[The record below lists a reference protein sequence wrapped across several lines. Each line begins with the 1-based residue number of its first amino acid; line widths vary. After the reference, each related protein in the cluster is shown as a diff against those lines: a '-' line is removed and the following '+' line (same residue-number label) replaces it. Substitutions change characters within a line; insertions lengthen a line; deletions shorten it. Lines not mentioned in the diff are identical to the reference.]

1 MRDVLRRVFRSA
13 ATGPKPCG
21 VAICMTTLLLF
32 SSNHVDAQVTT
43 ATLVGLVRDNSAAVI
58 PGANV
63 VATNEGTGVTRESVT
78 DANGEV
84 VLSALPAG
92 TYTVRIELAGFK
104 TISQRGIQLGAGQTV
119 RQTFTLE
126 VGAMSET
133 VTVTGEAPLLQT
145 AMSLQAD
152 SLGSQEVRE
161 LPVNRRNIQNLIG
174 LTAGVVITG
183 TGAAGGSG
191 GVQMNGVASGG
202 TGITVDG
209 TEANSNPEGR
219 SLTQYG
225 SENQISV
232 MSLDSIAE
240 VQIVKGVLPAEY
252 GGVAGGQI
260 NVISRSGT
268 NNFNGSTFYSGQNE
282 RWNARDFFSTAPHPV
297 GHFNQYGGTLGGPV
311 MRNKVFFFGTYE
323 GYREKVELN
332 LNTTV
337 PYQAVRDE
345 VLRALPQP
353 ETKIAL
359 DTLYLPT
366 EPIVSATGVV
376 NPQVGRWRGL
386 GVRKRSEN
394 HVVAKTDL
402 AVFNGANLTF
412 TYTRLRP
419 FSLDPRPNPNGAN
432 DREFPNRQD
441 RIAAQYVMTRGAWVS
456 ESRVGW
462 NKAYLA
468 RLDKFLSVI
477 GPNQPAEIMPYGRR
491 VASFSISGLFGTAHS
506 EILQMAGTAY
516 SLEQKFSRGFQ
527 RHLVKTGFRFLRETG
542 SHINPEDP
550 AFTYQTYADL
560 LANVVNSHNTTYGA
574 PPHGSRMD
582 QYGAF
587 IQDDWRLGSNFVLNL
602 GLRWDYY
609 GVAKVYATTPV
620 PVELVNLENPTDLR
634 RLDFGPKR
642 DPLHPYEPD
651 GNNVGPRVGFA
662 WRLGSNE
669 ATVVRGGLGYLYSP
683 TLPMTVRQAVNHPT
697 IPYRVVY
704 NRTESAARNVRWPMY
719 TDDALPLAQADS
731 AGRAAVFSLINTNIG
746 APYTIQ
752 SMASVQR
759 AFGRTMAAEIGYIRT
774 DGNDFPLQRQFT
786 QAFDRETGLRPN
798 PVLGAPGGY
807 YVDSSQT
814 MVYNGLQTSLRRR
827 FSDRYSWDIN
837 YTLSKSEST
846 QGGDLSVY
854 YITSYNAMQ
863 DFWNPE
869 RDYGP
874 STNDIRHRFNA
885 SFIYEL
891 PGMGGSQRVLN
902 GLLGGWQIS
911 GIVQAR
917 SGGALVVTQP
927 SGIGNS
933 RPDVA
938 PGVDLV
944 VADWHDSCAA
954 SGCSYLNT
962 AGFVRVPVSSVTN
975 ATLRPGTYMPG
986 MVRGPSDFNLHTTL
1000 AKSFSV
1006 GAQKRLQVR
1015 GDVFNLLNWK
1025 NYNNPQTN
1033 MNNADFGRITG
1044 AGRARVF
1051 QFGARLTF

>member
-1 MRDVLRRVFRSA
+1 MRDVFRRLFRSA
-13 ATGPKPCG
+13 AT
-21 VAICMTTLLLF
+21 ALLLF
-32 SSNHVDAQVTT
+32 SSSYVDAQVTT

-58 PGANV
+58 PGASV
-63 VATNEGTGVTRESVT
+63 LATHEGTGVSREGVT
-78 DANGEV
+78 DANGEF
-84 VLSALPAG
+84 VLSALPSG
-92 TYTVRIELAGFK
+92 PYTVRIELTGFK
-104 TISQRGIQLGAGQTV
+104 TISQRAVQLGAGQTV

-133 VTVTGEAPLLQT
+133 VTVTGEAPLVQT
-145 AMSLQAD
+145 SMSLQAD
-152 SLGSQEVRE
+152 SVGSQEVRE
-161 LPVNRRNIQNLIG
+161 LPVNRRNIQGLIG

-219 SLTQYG
+219 SMTQYG

-240 VQIVKGVLPAEY
+240 IQIVKGVLPAEY

-268 NNFNGSTFYSGQNE
+268 NKFNGSAFYSGQNE
-282 RWNARDFFSTAPHPV
+282 KWNARDFFSTAQKPV
-297 GHFNQYGGTLGGPV
+297 GSFNQYGGTLGGPV
-311 MRNKVFFFGTYE
+311 LRNKMFFFGTYE
-323 GYREKVELN
+323 GYHERVELN

-345 VLRALPQP
+345 VLSALPYP

-376 NPQVGRWRGL
+376 NTQVGRWRGL
-386 GVRKRSEN
+386 GVRRRSEN
-394 HVVAKTDL
+394 HIVAKTDM
-402 AVFNGANLTF
+402 AVLNGANLSV

-419 FSLDPRPNPNGAN
+419 FSVDPRPNPNAVN
-432 DREFPNRQD
+432 DREFPNQQD

-527 RHLVKTGFRFLRETG
+527 RHLVKAGFRYMRETG

-582 QYGAF
+582 QYGGF
-587 IQDDWRLGSNFVLNL
+587 IQDDWRLGNSFVLNL

-609 GVAKVYATTPV
+609 GVAKVFATSPV

-634 RLDFGPKR
+634 KLDFGPKR
-642 DPLHPYEPD
+642 DPLEPYEPD
-651 GNNVGPRVGFA
+651 GNNVGPRMGFA
-662 WRLGSNE
+662 WTLGQHE
-669 ATVVRGGLGYLYSP
+669 ATVIRGGVGYLYSP

-704 NRTESAARNVRWPMY
+704 NRTESAARNVRWPLY

-731 AGRAAVFSLINTNIG
+731 AGRAAVFSLIDTNLS

-752 SMASVQR
+752 SMVSVQQ

-786 QAFDRETGLRPN
+786 QAFDRQTGLRPN
-798 PVLGAPGGY
+798 PAIGAPGGY

-814 MVYNGLQTSLRRR
+814 LAYNGLQTSLRRR
-827 FSDRYSWDIN
+827 FSNKYSWDVN
-837 YTLSKSEST
+837 YTLGKSEST

-854 YITSYNAMQ
+854 YITSFNNIQ

-869 RDYGP
+869 LDYGP
-874 STNDIRHRFNA
+874 STNDIRHRLNA

-891 PGMGGSQRVLN
+891 PDVAGGHGVVN
-902 GLLGGWQIS
+902 GVLGGWQIS
-911 GIVQAR
+911 AIVQAR
-917 SGGALVVTQP
+917 SGGALTVTQP

-944 VADWHDSCAA
+944 VADWKDTCVA
-954 SGCSYLNT
+954 SGCNYLNT
-962 AGFVRVPVSSVTN
+962 AGFVRVPTSSVTT
-975 ATLRPGTYMPG
+975 ATLRPGTFMPQ
-986 MVRGPSDFNLHTTL
+986 MVRGPGDFNMHTTL
-1000 AKSFSV
+1000 AKSFALRA
-1006 GAQKRLQVR
+1006 GTRLQVR
-1015 GDVFNLLNWK
+1015 AEAFNVLNIK
-1025 NYNNPQTN
+1025 NYNNPQGN
-1033 MNNADFGRITG
+1033 MNNAEFGRITG
-1044 AGRARVF
+1044 AGRGRVL
-1051 QFGARLTF
+1051 QVGARYTF

>member
-1 MRDVLRRVFRSA
+1 MHHRQR
-13 ATGPKPCG
+13 
-21 VAICMTTLLLF
+21 ITLLSAFLLLI
-32 SSNHVDAQVTT
+32 SASVNAQVTT

-63 VATNEGTGVTRESVT
+63 VATHEGTGVAREGVS
-78 DANGEV
+78 DANGEF
-84 VLSALPAG
+84 VLAALPSG
-92 TYTVRIELAGFK
+92 PYTVRIELTGFK
-104 TISQRGIQLGAGQTV
+104 TISQRGIQLGAGQTL

-133 VTVTGEAPLLQT
+133 VTVTGEAPLVQT
-145 AMSLQAD
+145 AMSVQAD
-152 SLGSQEVRE
+152 SLGAQEVRE

-202 TGITVDG
+202 TGVTVDG

-268 NNFNGSTFYSGQNE
+268 NNFNGSAFYSGQNE
-282 RWNARDFFSTAPHPV
+282 GWNSRDFFSTAAKPV

-311 MRNKVFFFGTYE
+311 MRNRVFFFSTYE
-323 GYREKVELN
+323 GYREKVERN
-332 LNTTV
+332 LDTTV

-345 VLRALPQP
+345 VLRALPFP

-366 EPIVSATGVV
+366 EPIVSAAGVV

-386 GVRKRSEN
+386 GVRRRSEN
-394 HVVAKTDL
+394 HVVAKTDVS
-402 AVFNGANLTF
+402 VFNGANLTF

-419 FSLDPRPNPNGAN
+419 FTLDPRPNPDGIN

-441 RIAAQYVMTRGAWVS
+441 RIAAQYVMTKGAWVS
-456 ESRVGW
+456 ESRIGW

-491 VASFSISGLFGTAHS
+491 VASFSVSGLFGTAHS
-506 EILQMAGTAY
+506 EILDMAGTSY
-516 SLEQKFSRGFQ
+516 SFEQKFSRGFQ
-527 RHLVKTGFRFLRETG
+527 RHLVKAGFRFMRETG

-550 AFTYQTYADL
+550 AFTYQTYAEL

-582 QYGAF
+582 QYGGF
-587 IQDDWRLGSNFVLNL
+587 IQDDWRLGSNFVVNM

-642 DPLHPYEPD
+642 DPLNPYDPD
-651 GNNVGPRVGFA
+651 GNNFGPRVGFA
-662 WRLGSNE
+662 WTLGADE
-669 ATVVRGGLGYLYSP
+669 ATVVRGGVGYLYSP

-731 AGRAAVFSLINTNIG
+731 AGRAAVFSLIDTNIA

-759 AFGRTMAAEIGYIRT
+759 AIGRTMAAEVGYIRT

-786 QAFDRETGLRPN
+786 QAFDRQTGLRPN
-798 PVLGAPGGY
+798 PAIGAPGGY

-827 FSDRYSWDIN
+827 FADRYSWDVN
-837 YTLSKSEST
+837 YTLGKSEAT

-854 YITSYNAMQ
+854 YITSYNAIQ
-863 DFWNPE
+863 DFWDPE
-869 RDYGP
+869 YDYGP
-874 STNDIRHRFNA
+874 STNDVRHRFNA

-891 PGMGGSQRVLN
+891 PGISGGQGVLN
-902 GLLGGWQIS
+902 GVLGGWQIS

-917 SGGALVVTQP
+917 TGSALVITQP

-938 PGVDLV
+938 AGADLA
-944 VADWHDSCAA
+944 VADWKDTCAA
-954 SGCSYLNT
+954 NGCTYLNT
-962 AGFVRVPVSSVTN
+962 AGFVRVPVVAATN
-975 ATLRPGTYMPG
+975 ATVRPGNYLPG
-986 MVRGPSDFNLHTTL
+986 MVRGPGDFNMHTTF
-1000 AKSFSV
+1000 AKSFSL
-1006 GAQKRLQVR
+1006 GGGTRLQVR
-1015 GDVFNLLNWK
+1015 AEAFNLLNWK
-1025 NYNNPQTN
+1025 NYNNPNTN
-1033 MNNADFGRITG
+1033 MNSGDFGRITG
-1044 AGRARVF
+1044 AGRSRVL
-1051 QFGARLTF
+1051 QFGARYTF

>member
-1 MRDVLRRVFRSA
+1 MRDVLRRLFPS
-13 ATGPKPCG
+13 ATGRKPCG
-21 VAICMTTLLLF
+21 VAICMTALSLF
-32 SSNHVDAQVTT
+32 LSNHVDAQVTT

-63 VATNEGTGVTRESVT
+63 VATNEGTGVARDSVT

-92 TYTVRIELAGFK
+92 TYTVRIELTGFK
-104 TISQRGIQLGAGQTV
+104 TVSQRGIQLGAGQTV

-133 VTVTGEAPLLQT
+133 ITVTGESPLIQT

-161 LPVNRRNIQNLIG
+161 LPVTRRNIQNLIG

-240 VQIVKGVLPAEY
+240 IQIVKGVLPAEY

-268 NNFNGSTFYSGQNE
+268 NNFRGSSFYSGQNE
-282 RWNARDFFSTAPHPV
+282 KWNANDFFSTAPHPV

-311 MRNKVFFFGTYE
+311 IHNKVFFFGTYE
-323 GYREKVELN
+323 GYRERVELN

-345 VLRALPQP
+345 ILRALPQP

-366 EPIVSATGVV
+366 EPIVSAAGVV

-386 GVRKRSEN
+386 GVRERSEN
-394 HVVAKTDL
+394 HVVAKTDV
-402 AVFNGANLTF
+402 AVSSGANLTF

-419 FSLDPRPNPNGAN
+419 YSIDPRPNPNGAN

-441 RIAAQYVMTRGAWVS
+441 RIATQYVMTRGAWVS

-462 NKAYLA
+462 NKAFLA
-468 RLDKFLSVI
+468 RLDQFLSVI

-491 VASFSISGLFGTAHS
+491 VPSFSVSGLFGTAHS
-506 EILQMAGTAY
+506 EILEMAGNAY
-516 SLEQKFSRGFQ
+516 SFEQKLSRGFK

-587 IQDDWRLGSNFVLNL
+587 IQDDWRLGSKFVLNL

-609 GVAKVYATTPV
+609 GVAQVYATTPV

-634 RLDFGPKR
+634 KLDFEAKR

-651 GNNVGPRVGFA
+651 GNNFGPRLGFA
-662 WRLGSNE
+662 WTLGANE

-731 AGRAAVFSLINTNIG
+731 AGRAAVFSLINTNIS

-759 AFGRTMAAEIGYIRT
+759 AFGRTMGAEIGYLRT
-774 DGNDFPLQRQFT
+774 DGHDFPLQRQFT
-786 QAFDRETGLRPN
+786 QAFDRQTGLRPN
-798 PVLGAPGGY
+798 PAIGSPGGY

-814 MVYNGLQTSLRRR
+814 LAYNGLQTSLRRR
-827 FSDRYSWDIN
+827 FADRYSWDVN

-869 RDYGP
+869 ADYGP

-891 PGMGGSQRVLN
+891 PGIGGQRALN
-902 GLLGGWQIS
+902 GVLGGWQIS

-917 SGGALVVTQP
+917 SGSALVITQP

-938 PGVDLV
+938 TGVDRS
-944 VADWHDSCAA
+944 VANWKDTCVA
-954 SGCSYLNT
+954 SGCTYLNT
-962 AGFVRVPVSSVTN
+962 AGFVRVPVSSVTS
-975 ATLRPGTYMPG
+975 ATLRPGTYQPG
-986 MVRGPSDFNLHTTL
+986 MVRGPGDFNMHATL
-1000 AKSFSV
+1000 ANSFSLR
-1006 GAQKRLQVR
+1006 ADTRLQVR
-1015 GDVFNLLNWK
+1015 ADVFNVLNRK

-1033 MNNADFGRITG
+1033 MNSADFGRITG
-1044 AGRARVF
+1044 AGRPRVI
-1051 QFGARLTF
+1051 QLAARLTF